1 MCVIGQQALGS
12 IGPFPRGLEEM
23 GAMSADLGYMYAVC
37 SVGEVLVVEVVVV
50 VEVKDA
56 VEVVEGAGGVEV
68 GGAVGAVGAVEVVK
82 AVGT

>member
-1 MCVIGQQALGS
+1 MCVIDQQALGKRESRSS

-56 VEVVEGAGGVEV
+56 VEVVGGAGGVEI
-68 GGAVGAVGAVEVVK
+68 VK